1 MFAMLHFDLRRYL
14 GIEFVLFPPLNAG
27 RYVSRFCL
35 GLRLTQ
41 EINFIGNLLD
51 ISNWED
57 LANCPYSLFCNET
70 GYFQLLHVTANK
82 YDIKGNL
89 GDSITTYLG
98 FALVGGLTAPP
109 MFSDDAEL
117 TNRTNFLN

>member
-1 MFAMLHFDLRRYL
+1 MLCLLCCILIYVD
-14 GIEFVLFPPLNAG
+14 VLVLSLFFP
-27 RYVSRFCL
+27 SIKCWQRFCL

-41 EINFIGNLLD
+41 EINFFGNPLD
-51 ISNWED
+51 ISNWAD